1 MFKTDSSARRSQ
13 QDVPRVEIDVC
24 LYYLFDVFYL
34 PETCSSTSS
43 SSSSSLK
50 NYVARIKETNSRV
63 AIKQLE
69 ISQLDSHT
77 LTRLADEFQDMRFL
91 HHPNIINYIDLFQ
104 HENHVW
110 VVLEDLSDPLYLKK
124 VIVANL
130 NRDAG
135 MKESF
140 ITTVLRNVINAVHY
154 LHRHGI
160 SHGNISA
167 GQVLLSYAG
176 SSILVRLS
184 EWFTSAHTTR
194 TQLRT
199 ELAAMIE
206 DPDMY
211 SRARRRP
218 AGANEKTRF
227 ETDIW
232 DLGLLAIGECQMKEY
247 L

>member
-1 MFKTDSSARRSQ
+1 
-13 QDVPRVEIDVC
+13 
-24 LYYLFDVFYL
+24 
-34 PETCSSTSS
+34 
-43 SSSSSLK
+43 
-50 NYVARIKETNSRV
+50 
-63 AIKQLE
+63 
-69 ISQLDSHT
+69 
-77 LTRLADEFQDMRFL
+77 MRFL

-176 SSILVRLS
+176 SSILVRLK
-184 EWFTSAHTTR
+184 
-194 TQLRT
+194 
-199 ELAAMIE
+199 LAAMIE

-232 DLGLLAIGECQMKEY
+232 DLGLLAIEMFDSAMSLDLESPQLLDDVGKMNPPPSPSLMSFVKQAMHDVPSEKPSISALLQIPFLKR
-247 L
+247 